1 MSPPLSCE
9 ATPPATSR
17 PSSIQ
22 AGPASPALL
31 QQLTPTPP
39 GRLNLRVAM
48 SMRAAELTRSSA
60 LQSRA
65 AEATAKANALMQSP
79 PPLPKTPSLSPDDAR
94 AIAEARAAQLQARPS
109 RRMNDE

>member
-1 MSPPLSCE
+1 M
-9 ATPPATSR
+9 T
-17 PSSIQ
+17 
-22 AGPASPALL
+22 L
-31 QQLTPTPP
+31 QQLTPEPAASRATPP

-65 AEATAKANALMQSP
+65 AEATAKANAAQLLQSP
-79 PPLPKTPSLSPDDAR
+79 ATLLKTPSLSPDDAR

-109 RRMNDE
+109 REKHTCRNAGSRSDALFLCPSF